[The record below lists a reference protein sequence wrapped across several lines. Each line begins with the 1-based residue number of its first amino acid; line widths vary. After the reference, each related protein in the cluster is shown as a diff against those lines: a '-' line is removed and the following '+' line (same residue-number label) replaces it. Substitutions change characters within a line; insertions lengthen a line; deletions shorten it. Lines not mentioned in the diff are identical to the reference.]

1 MKRSELKEMPEYFDR
16 YINLCDDVELS
27 AALATSID
35 EIKNAPVDKWE
46 ALGDK
51 VYAPGKWT
59 VKDMLQHML
68 DTERIFCFRALSFA
82 RNEKQVLPGFEEDD
96 YAIAADAGHRTLK
109 DILEEMLA
117 LHKATKALYD
127 SFTPAMLDKKGKSFK
142 GEYSVAHIGFT
153 IAGHQRWHFK
163 VLEERY
169 YPLL

>member
-1 MKRSELKEMPEYFDR
+1 
-16 YINLCDDVELS
+16 
-27 AALATSID
+27 
-35 EIKNAPVDKWE
+35 
-46 ALGDK
+46 
-51 VYAPGKWT
+51 
-59 VKDMLQHML
+59 
-68 DTERIFCFRALSFA
+68 
-82 RNEKQVLPGFEEDD
+82 
-96 YAIAADAGHRTLK
+96 
-109 DILEEMLA
+109 MLA